1 MLSTIRAAGNAG
13 ISPCRRIAGSLIA
26 FAGIMLSVL
35 TAQMVFT
42 ACSPRENTAKPKPSV
57 PVMVA
62 PALKKSV
69 PVQIRAIGNV
79 EAFASVSVKSQ
90 VNGLLEKVHFRE
102 GDDVKKG
109 QLLFT
114 IDSRPY
120 EAAMRQAKAA
130 LARDEAQEKY
140 ARRQAKRY
148 GELLADGI
156 VTQDQ
161 YDQLTANADA
171 LAESVRADRAAVDNA
186 TVQLGYCFI
195 RSPLDGRTGNLLV
208 QQGNLVKA
216 NDTPVLVTLNQVTPI
231 HVTFSVPEKELA
243 EIRKY
248 MAAGTVKV
256 EAALPDAAASSEQGA
271 LSFLDNAVDAATG
284 TIKIK
289 GTFANRERR
298 LWPGQFVTVILTLT
312 TIPDAVVVPSQAVQ
326 TGQAGSY
333 VFVVKTDRSVELR
346 PVTAGGIH
354 AGEII
359 IEKGVRP
366 SETVV
371 TDGHLQLVPGARVSL
386 KTNAVNGKAI
396 PR

>member
-1 MLSTIRAAGNAG
+1 M
-13 ISPCRRIAGSLIA
+13 IA
-26 FAGIMLSVL
+26 FAGAVL
-35 TAQMVFT
+35 LVLAGQVLLT
-42 ACSPRENTAKPKPSV
+42 ACSPRKETMKPKPSV
-57 PVMVA
+57 PVTVA
-62 PALKKSV
+62 SAQRKSV
-69 PVQIRAIGNV
+69 PLQIRAIGNV
-79 EAFASVSVKSQ
+79 EAYASVSIKSQ
-90 VNGLLEKVHFRE
+90 VNGLLEKVYFRE
-102 GDDVKKG
+102 GDDVRKG
-109 QLLFT
+109 QLLFA

-120 EAAMRQAKAA
+120 EAALRQAKAA
-130 LARDEAQEKY
+130 VARDAAQEKY

-148 GELLADGI
+148 GELLSDGI

-161 YDQLTANADA
+161 FDQLTANADA
-171 LAESVRADRAAVDNA
+171 LAESVQAGRAAVDNA
-186 TVQLGYCFI
+186 TVQLGYCSI
-195 RSPLDGRTGNLLV
+195 RSPLDGRTGNLMV

-216 NDTPVLVTLNQVTPI
+216 NDTQVLVTLNQITPI

-256 EAALPDAAASSEQGA
+256 EAVFPDAAASSEQGT
-271 LSFLDNAVDAATG
+271 LSFLDNAVDATTG

-298 LWPGQFVTVILTLT
+298 LWPGQFITVILTLT
-312 TIPDAVVVPSQAVQ
+312 TVPDAVVLPSQAVQ
-326 TGQAGSY
+326 TGQTGSY

-346 PVTAGGIH
+346 PVITGGIH

-366 SETVV
+366 GETVV

-386 KTNAVNGKAI
+386 KTETVNGKAV
-396 PR
+396 RR

>member
-1 MLSTIRAAGNAG
+1 MLSITPPAGNRV
-13 ISPCRRIAGSLIA
+13 PLLCRRVPAGLA
-26 FAGIMLSVL
+26 VTTRVSVL
-35 TAQMVFT
+35 AVMMLIFLT
-42 ACSPRENTAKPKPSV
+42 ACSAKKEAPKSKPPV
-57 PVMVA
+57 PVMAVTA
-62 PALKKSV
+62 REKSV

-79 EAFASVSVKSQ
+79 EAYATVSVKSQ

-102 GDDVKKG
+102 GDDVRKG
-109 QLLFT
+109 QLLFA

-120 EAAMRQAKAA
+120 EAALRQAKASV
-130 LARDEAQEKY
+130 ARDSAQEKY

-148 GELLADGI
+148 GELLGDGI

-171 LAESVRADRAAVDNA
+171 LAESVRAGRAAVDNA
-186 TVQLGYCFI
+186 TVQLGYCSI
-195 RSPLDGRTGNLLV
+195 RSPLDGRTGNLMV

-216 NDTPVLVTLNQVTPI
+216 NDTQVLVTLNQVTPI
-231 HVTFSVPEKELA
+231 HVTFSVPEKELT

-248 MAAGTVKV
+248 MTAGTVKM
-256 EAALPDAAASSEQGA
+256 EAVLPDGSSSPEQGT
-271 LSFLDNAVDAATG
+271 LSFLDNAVDASTG

-298 LWPGQFVTVILTLT
+298 LWPGQFVSVLLTLT

-333 VFVVKTDRSVELR
+333 VFVVKTDRSVEMR
-346 PVTAGGIH
+346 PITAGGIH
-354 AGEII
+354 GGETI

-366 SETVV
+366 GEMVV

-386 KTNAVNGKAI
+386 KTEAVNGKAG
-396 PR
+396 RR